1 MQAMN
6 DDGEVKRFVYE
17 AWEVRVHLNAVA
29 VEEQAWGHADLWRDG
44 EHKCRVALSGR
55 FEDAASAYD
64 ALERKAKA
72 WVDDWKVRDHS
83 GETGFASL

>member
-1 MQAMN
+1 MD
-6 DDGEVKRFVYE
+6 DDGEVKRFMYE
-17 AWEVRVHLNAVA
+17 AWEVRVYLNGVA
-29 VEEQAWGHADLWRDG
+29 LEEQAWGHADLWRDG

-55 FEDAASAYD
+55 FEDAASALD